1 MEAIFWI
8 TLLLNVASKAEP
20 VDSQGLKN
28 HKGKLFFLFVNVRCG
43 DIFLKSRSV
52 QDW

>member
-28 HKGKLFFLFVNVRCG
+28 HKGKLFFFFVNVLLYSRLV
-43 DIFLKSRSV
+43 ILTALKL
-52 QDW
+52 